1 MSVEFRVFDSD
12 SHFIE
17 PVDLWRHIDPAYR
30 GRGPVAVAD
39 HGGLVVDGHSLPTVR
54 FKGVKRW
61 NESLRTDY
69 RAYQARGWDPG
80 AYLEAMAKLGV
91 ERMALFPSRGLMQ
104 VAARGLDP
112 QLASAIVRAYNDWV
126 AEFLVGADDRI
137 VGIGQLDLRDVGA
150 AIAEARRGATE
161 LGFRGFFILPE
172 PPLPGVTLDRPYY
185 DPLWSALEDLGLAL
199 AVHNV
204 AGTDLGQ
211 IGADR
216 FGDWALPRIAFAFPL
231 EAQVALFQF
240 LAGGICERHPNLRV
254 VVLESGAGWLP
265 FWLWWLDELTE
276 RYRGLDVPELS
287 LRPSE
292 YFRRQCFVSADL
304 EEPTLPAVIDAL
316 GVGPIVTALDF
327 PHPEAR
333 PGYGAFLQ
341 RADFGDDAK
350 RRILWDN
357 PARLYGVQP

>member
-30 GRGPVAVAD
+30 GRGPVADAD

-185 DPLWSALEDLGLAL
+185 DPLWSALEDLGLAV

-292 YFRRQCFVSADL
+292 YFRRQCFISADL

-357 PARLYGVQP
+357 PARLYGIQP